1 VAEIP
6 APSAGASSPDR
17 ASSYR
22 RATLSLVALTT
33 SVFISSM
40 TIGLPL
46 PIIPLYVGHVLL
58 FGKVVVGLS
67 VGIQFLATVLTRGY
81 AGQKVDPRR
90 SAACRVDGARYI
102 DSCPRDRRVTDFA
115 DDCTAIEFDRCKI
128 LTLIKWAFRKRGR
141 FCLTFSF

>member
-6 APSAGASSPDR
+6 APSAGAPSPDQ
-17 ASSYR
+17 ALSYR

-33 SVFISSM
+33 SVFISST

-58 FGKVVVGLS
+58 FGNVVVGLS

-90 SAACRVDGARYI
+90 SAACHVDGARYI
-102 DSCPRDRRVTDFA
+102 DSCP
-115 DDCTAIEFDRCKI
+115 
-128 LTLIKWAFRKRGR
+128 
-141 FCLTFSF
+141 